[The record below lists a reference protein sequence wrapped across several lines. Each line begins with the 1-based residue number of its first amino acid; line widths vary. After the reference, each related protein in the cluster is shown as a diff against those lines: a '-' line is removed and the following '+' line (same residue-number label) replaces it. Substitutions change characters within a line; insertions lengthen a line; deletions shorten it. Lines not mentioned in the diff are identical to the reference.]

1 MAEKKYDRYLVITG
15 QEVTAVVV
23 GPFPEGFY
31 ALMEFPLPAGYDSAT
46 SHPTRE
52 EAEAE
57 AEWYR
62 EHLRK

>member
-1 MAEKKYDRYLVITG
+1 MHDQYLVISG
-15 QEVTAVVV
+15 PEVPAVVV

-31 ALMEFPLPAGYDSAT
+31 ALMEFALPVGYDSAT

-57 AEWYR
+57 AEWYQAHR
-62 EHLRK
+62 RK